1 MPVNLSIKNVPDK
14 LAAQLRA
21 RAKANNRSLQGE
33 LIIVPQEA
41 IAPRRKLTPA
51 EVLQRVRSTGLRSP
65 REAAAMIRAERDAP

>member
-33 LIIVPQEA
+33 LIIVLQEA
-41 IAPRRKLTPA
+41 IAPRRKLTAA
-51 EVLQRVRSTGLRSP
+51 EVLQRVRSAGLRSP
-65 REAAAMIRAERDAP
+65 REAAAMIRAERDAR